1 MRSQVCPQDANTPKK
16 EPRRALRWEHT
27 YFMTRLCTKSFPIFT
42 QDSFPRLTKP
52 WKYSTRMLSP
62 SPSFSLGSQSRGQI
76 TSGSPRFI
84 HRFVNKP
91 SYREKKISVS
101 LWSCFRGPRSGSG
114 CSCWNL
120 CKLIQP
126 DHAVP

>member
-1 MRSQVCPQDANTPKK
+1 
-16 EPRRALRWEHT
+16 
-27 YFMTRLCTKSFPIFT
+27 
-42 QDSFPRLTKP
+42 
-52 WKYSTRMLSP
+52 
-62 SPSFSLGSQSRGQI
+62 
-76 TSGSPRFI
+76 
-84 HRFVNKP
+84 
-91 SYREKKISVS
+91 